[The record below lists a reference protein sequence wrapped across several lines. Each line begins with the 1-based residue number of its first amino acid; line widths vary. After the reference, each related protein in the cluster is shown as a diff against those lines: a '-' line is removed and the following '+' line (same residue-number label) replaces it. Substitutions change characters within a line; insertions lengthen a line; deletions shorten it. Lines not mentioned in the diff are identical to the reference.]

1 MRHDVASRR
10 IISLV
15 NRIPRGRVAT
25 YGQIAALAGK
35 PRHARQVGAILR
47 SLPEDSKVPWHRV
60 VNARGRIS
68 VRRNS
73 ASESFQRVLLRSE
86 SVELDDAGRVDL
98 NVFKWGTAGPA
109 DAVQWS

>member
-35 PRHARQVGAILR
+35 PRHARQVGAILT

-60 VNARGRIS
+60 VNAGGE
-68 VRRNS
+68 S
-73 ASESFQRVLLRSE
+73 ASGAIQRRKASSGFCFEANRWNWTTLVGLI
-86 SVELDDAGRVDL
+86 
-98 NVFKWGTAGPA
+98 
-109 DAVQWS
+109 